1 MILLEKIFFYLLVFC
16 LPFQTRKII
25 YQFGGGFNEWTSV
38 YLYLTDI
45 LLILIFLFWIWRI
58 RENRFLKDFKIFQFK
73 NHSFWLSV
81 FLIISF
87 ISLIQARN
95 LSLGF
100 YSWLKLLEFI
110 GLFFYLK
117 CNYREIF
124 NFKRLAQVFVA
135 SGLIQSIIAI
145 SQFTIQKDL
154 GLKFLTESPLGA
166 NIDGVAKFTVDGL
179 TFIRTYG
186 SLPHPNIL
194 AFFLLTSIFFLYF
207 LWLEKEHTLSS
218 NLLLIV
224 IYSLLITALFLTFS
238 RIIIVLFVLSS
249 LFYFIFEF
257 YKSRKEKDKELSKKI
272 LLLFLL
278 FIIFCSLF
286 IAFAFPELF
295 SRFSISSR
303 EQSVT
308 LRAIYNETA
317 YSVIQEY
324 PLIGIGLGNF
334 VWEIREM
341 LPLLS
346 DWIYQPVHNVY
357 FLITSEIGLL
367 GLIIF
372 LMFLYQLLRKFK
384 KQNSVLFIIII
395 CILFVS
401 LFDHFFWTLQQG
413 QLMLWLI
420 LGLIAS
426 LTVKDMGV

>member
-194 AFFLLTSIFFLYF
+194 AFFLLTSIFFL
-207 LWLEKEHTLSS
+207 
-218 NLLLIV
+218 
-224 IYSLLITALFLTFS
+224 
-238 RIIIVLFVLSS
+238 
-249 LFYFIFEF
+249 
-257 YKSRKEKDKELSKKI
+257 
-272 LLLFLL
+272 
-278 FIIFCSLF
+278 
-286 IAFAFPELF
+286 
-295 SRFSISSR
+295 
-303 EQSVT
+303 
-308 LRAIYNETA
+308 
-317 YSVIQEY
+317 
-324 PLIGIGLGNF
+324 
-334 VWEIREM
+334 
-341 LPLLS
+341 
-346 DWIYQPVHNVY
+346 
-357 FLITSEIGLL
+357 
-367 GLIIF
+367 
-372 LMFLYQLLRKFK
+372 
-384 KQNSVLFIIII
+384 
-395 CILFVS
+395 
-401 LFDHFFWTLQQG
+401 
-413 QLMLWLI
+413 
-420 LGLIAS
+420 
-426 LTVKDMGV
+426 